1 MRKNIH
7 RKKHRNRHTNN
18 QGERFVLASKL
29 DQGFRRDLF
38 MDPLVML
45 CPGTMPTMTAMR

>member
-7 RKKHRNRHTNN
+7 RQKNRNRHTNN